1 VTSFRTVLGA
11 VVFADLSGF
20 SPVVDPL
27 DEKAY
32 LTFMTEFREVVFASL
47 APRLPDNR
55 VQWGFWGDEVK
66 AIFHGDDVKRNAAE
80 AVRFAADLQRAWE
93 RSAVADTYRTP
104 GGAIMTFK
112 IGVATGDVTVGPF
125 AGATAPEIEAR
136 ALLVARTL
144 SKWAKLGAT
153 TRIYLDA
160 ATCRLL
166 EGPGSPRVVA
176 VDGKDAWELER
187 LPA

>member
-1 VTSFRTVLGA
+1 VTAFETRPGV

-27 DEKAY
+27 DEQAY
-32 LTFMTEFREVVFASL
+32 LAFMTDFRGVVFACL
-47 APRLPDNR
+47 APRVPGNL

-66 AIFHGDDVKRNAAE
+66 AIFYGGDMARNARDG
-80 AVRFAADLQRAWE
+80 VRFAADLQAAWE
-93 RSAVADTYRTP
+93 RSKIADGMR
-104 GGAIMTFK
+104 FK

-144 SKWAKLGAT
+144 SKWAKFGAA

-166 EGPGSPRVVA
+166 DPARRVVR
-176 VDGKDAWELER
+176 VPDQDAWELER
-187 LPA
+187 LAE